1 MCACAHLHLDVE
13 HIIFSD
19 NNLAV
24 IRSAR
29 RCGRKPLLRG
39 NEVKNV
45 IDHIAIGASTLDQ
58 GVNALR
64 DLLGVEIPRGGKHP
78 DMSTHNCLTRT
89 GDGNFLEVIAIDL
102 DAPAP
107 GRVRWFTL
115 DDPVTQARLNASPG
129 ALCWVVGTDDLD
141 GIVANSPFDH
151 GEILH
156 LSRGDLR
163 WRLTVPKDGNL
174 LEGGLLP
181 AFIEWS
187 PGPHPSGGMQD
198 LGIRLKSVQLRHP
211 DPNALQSKL
220 QALSIEHLAEI
231 SEAEESSLAF
241 VVETPDGR
249 TVELN

>member
-29 RCGRKPLLRG
+29 RCGRKALLRG

-89 GDGNFLEVIAIDL
+89 GDGNFLEVIAIDP

-141 GIVANSPFDH
+141 GIVANSLFDQ

-156 LSRGDLR
+156 LSRGNLR

-187 PGPHPSGGMQD
+187 PGPQPSGGMQD

-211 DPNALQSKL
+211 NPNALQSKL

-241 VVETPDGR
+241 VVETPDGC